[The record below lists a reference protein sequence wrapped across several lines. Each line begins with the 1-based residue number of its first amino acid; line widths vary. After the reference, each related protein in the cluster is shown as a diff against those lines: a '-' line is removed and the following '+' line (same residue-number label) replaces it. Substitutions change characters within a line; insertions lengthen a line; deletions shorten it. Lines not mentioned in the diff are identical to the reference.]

1 MSPVCYTKSVCPP
14 ILTWPLKNY
23 TANKSLSYKP
33 WEREPSI
40 TGWWQLGNL
49 NFSPPQAGVCALGV
63 VCMSVWVWRYSM
75 WEYAPHL
82 FFASSLCVWAYR
94 TTSTVL
100 HSHWHVMRALC
111 VFITLCQTT
120 ESHWELLAETEA
132 GGMQS
137 NQIKEPRC
145 MVAQVS
151 K

>member
-1 MSPVCYTKSVCPP
+1 MSPVCCTKSVCPP
-14 ILTWPLKNY
+14 ILTWPVKNY

-40 TGWWQLGNL
+40 TAWWQLGNL
-49 NFSPPQAGVCALGV
+49 NFSPPQAGVCALAVV
-63 VCMSVWVWRYSM
+63 VCMSVWVWRHSM
-75 WEYAPHL
+75 CEYAPHL
-82 FFASSLCVWAYR
+82 FFPLPRVCR

-137 NQIKEPRC
+137 NQIKELRC